1 LKSTLNKAHHWVTQS
16 ILLTKLNFKV
26 TLLLGSAYVF
36 AYLLVPKIPVLSF
49 ISPVLIIAWP
59 ISTMIFINFFRLT
72 QDKKETDFKALV
84 KIDKENIR
92 VLIYLGVICL
102 FYSLLISLILRPD
115 MENMENILAAAS
127 EPEISEDISNILV
140 SILVKFM
147 VLAIPILMATWFS
160 PILIA
165 YHNFGLI
172 KAIKSSFAGVL
183 LSIIPIM
190 LSWLILLG
198 GFISLIFLMIMIFTI
213 LGSSEN
219 NLVYSVLIFLCM
231 LVLAAYIST
240 LFSFQY
246 ITYKDVY
253 KSITK

>member
-1 LKSTLNKAHHWVTQS
+1 MKRTLNKAHHWVTQS
-16 ILLTKLNFKV
+16 VLLSKLNFKV
-26 TLLLGSAYVF
+26 TLLLGSAYIF
-36 AYLLVPKIPVLSF
+36 AYLLVPSIPGLSF
-49 ISPVLIIAWP
+49 ISPFLIIAWP
-59 ISTMIFINFFRLT
+59 ISTMIFINFFRLS
-72 QDKKETDFKALV
+72 QDKKETNFKALL
-84 KIDKENIR
+84 KINKENMR
-92 VLIYLGVICL
+92 LLIYLGVICL
-102 FYSLLISLILRPD
+102 FYSLLISLVLSPD
-115 MENMENILAAAS
+115 IKNFVAAVS
-127 EPEISEDISNILV
+127 EPEISEDISNNLV

-183 LSIIPIM
+183 LSIMPIT

-198 GFISLIFLMIMIFTI
+198 GFISVIFLMIVVFTI

-219 NLVYSVLIFLCM
+219 VLMSYVLIFLCM

>member
-1 LKSTLNKAHHWVTQS
+1 MKRTLNKSHHWVTQS
-16 ILLTKLNFKV
+16 VLLSKLNFKV
-26 TLLLGSAYVF
+26 TLLLGSAYIF
-36 AYLLVPKIPVLSF
+36 AYLLVPSIPGLSF
-49 ISPVLIIAWP
+49 ISPFLIIAWP
-59 ISTMIFINFFRLT
+59 ISTMIFINFFRLS
-72 QDKKETDFKALV
+72 QDKKEINFKALL
-84 KIDKENIR
+84 KINKENMR
-92 VLIYLGVICL
+92 LLIYLGVICL
-102 FYSLLISLILRPD
+102 FYSLLISLVLSPD
-115 MENMENILAAAS
+115 IKNFVAAVS
-127 EPEISEDISNILV
+127 EPEISEDISNNLV

-147 VLAIPILMATWFS
+147 VLAVPILMATWFS

-183 LSIIPIM
+183 LSIMPIT

-198 GFISLIFLMIMIFTI
+198 GFISVIFLMIMVFTI

-219 NLVYSVLIFLCM
+219 VLMSYVLIFLCM
-231 LVLAAYIST
+231 LALAAYIST

>member
-1 LKSTLNKAHHWVTQS
+1 MKSTLNKAHHWVTQS

-26 TLLLGSAYVF
+26 TLLLGSAYIF
-36 AYLLVPKIPVLSF
+36 AYLLVPSIPSLSF
-49 ISPVLIIAWP
+49 ISPFLIIAWP

-84 KIDKENIR
+84 KIDKESIR

-102 FYSLLISLILRPD
+102 FYSLLISLILSSD
-115 MENMENILAAAS
+115 IKNVLAAAS
-127 EPEISEDISNILV
+127 EPEISEDMSNNV
-140 SILVKFM
+140 FSILIKFM
-147 VLAIPILMATWFS
+147 VLAIPVLMATWFS

-183 LSIIPIM
+183 LSIVPIT

-198 GFISLIFLMIMIFTI
+198 GFISLIFLMIMVFTI

-219 NLVYSVLIFLCM
+219 VLVSYVLIFLCM
-231 LVLAAYIST
+231 IVLAAYIST

-246 ITYKDVY
+246 TTYKDVY
-253 KSITK
+253 KSIIK

>member
-1 LKSTLNKAHHWVTQS
+1 LKRTLNKAHHWVTQS
-16 ILLTKLNFKV
+16 VLLSKLNFKV
-26 TLLLGSAYVF
+26 TLLLGSAYIF
-36 AYLLVPKIPVLSF
+36 AYLLVPSIPGLSF
-49 ISPVLIIAWP
+49 ISPFLIIAWP
-59 ISTMIFINFFRLT
+59 ISTMIFINFFRLS
-72 QDKKETDFKALV
+72 QDKKEINFKALL
-84 KIDKENIR
+84 KINKENMR
-92 VLIYLGVICL
+92 LLIYLGVICL
-102 FYSLLISLILRPD
+102 FYSLLISLVLSPD
-115 MENMENILAAAS
+115 IKNFVAAVS
-127 EPEISEDISNILV
+127 EPEISEDISNNLV

-183 LSIIPIM
+183 LSIMPIT

-198 GFISLIFLMIMIFTI
+198 GFISVIFLMIMVFTI

-219 NLVYSVLIFLCM
+219 VLMSYVLIFLCM

>member
-1 LKSTLNKAHHWVTQS
+1 LKSTLNKTHHWVTQS
-16 ILLTKLNFKV
+16 LLLTRLNFKV
-26 TLLLGSAYVF
+26 TLLLGSAYIF
-36 AYLLVPKIPVLSF
+36 AYLLVPSIPSLSF
-49 ISPVLIIAWP
+49 ISPFLIIAWP

-84 KIDKENIR
+84 KIDKKSIR
-92 VLIYLGVICL
+92 VLIYLGAICL
-102 FYSLLISLILRPD
+102 FYSLLISLILSPD
-115 MENMENILAAAS
+115 IKNILAAAS
-127 EPEISEDISNILV
+127 EPEISEDMSNNLF
-140 SILVKFM
+140 SIVIKFM
-147 VLAIPILMATWFS
+147 VLAIPVLMATWFS

-183 LSIIPIM
+183 LSIIPIT

-198 GFISLIFLMIMIFTI
+198 GFISLIFLMIMVFTI

-219 NLVYSVLIFLCM
+219 ILVSYVLIFLCM
-231 LVLAAYIST
+231 IVLAAYIST

-246 ITYKDVY
+246 TTYKDIY
-253 KSITK
+253 KSIIK

>member
-1 LKSTLNKAHHWVTQS
+1 MKRTLNKAHHWVTQS
-16 ILLTKLNFKV
+16 ILLSKLNFKV
-26 TLLLGSAYVF
+26 TMLLGSAYIF
-36 AYLLVPKIPVLSF
+36 AYLLVPSIPGLSF
-49 ISPVLIIAWP
+49 ISPFLIIAWP
-59 ISTMIFINFFRLT
+59 ISTMIFINFFRLS
-72 QDKKETDFKALV
+72 QDKKETNFKALL
-84 KIDKENIR
+84 KINKENMR
-92 VLIYLGVICL
+92 LLIYLGVICL
-102 FYSLLISLILRPD
+102 FYSLLISLVLSPD
-115 MENMENILAAAS
+115 IKNILAAAS
-127 EPEISEDISNILV
+127 EPEISEDISNNLV

-183 LSIIPIM
+183 LSIMPIT

-198 GFISLIFLMIMIFTI
+198 GFISVIFLMIMVFTI

-219 NLVYSVLIFLCM
+219 ILMSYVLIFLCM

>member
-1 LKSTLNKAHHWVTQS
+1 
-16 ILLTKLNFKV
+16 
-26 TLLLGSAYVF
+26 
-36 AYLLVPKIPVLSF
+36 
-49 ISPVLIIAWP
+49 
-59 ISTMIFINFFRLT
+59 
-72 QDKKETDFKALV
+72 
-84 KIDKENIR
+84 
-92 VLIYLGVICL
+92 
-102 FYSLLISLILRPD
+102 
-115 MENMENILAAAS
+115 
-127 EPEISEDISNILV
+127 
-140 SILVKFM
+140 M

-183 LSIIPIM
+183 LSIMPIT

-198 GFISLIFLMIMIFTI
+198 GFISVIFLMIMVFTI

-219 NLVYSVLIFLCM
+219 VLMSYVLIFLCM

>member
-1 LKSTLNKAHHWVTQS
+1 MKRTLNKAHHWVTQS
-16 ILLTKLNFKV
+16 VLLSKLNFKV
-26 TLLLGSAYVF
+26 TLLLGSAYIF
-36 AYLLVPKIPVLSF
+36 AYLLVPSIPGLSF
-49 ISPVLIIAWP
+49 ISPFLIIAWP
-59 ISTMIFINFFRLT
+59 ISTMIFIDFFRLS
-72 QDKKETDFKALV
+72 QDKKETNFKALL
-84 KIDKENIR
+84 KINKENMR
-92 VLIYLGVICL
+92 LLIYLGVICL
-102 FYSLLISLILRPD
+102 FYSLLISLVLSPD
-115 MENMENILAAAS
+115 IKNFVAAVS
-127 EPEISEDISNILV
+127 EPEISEDISNNLV

-183 LSIIPIM
+183 LSIMPIT

-198 GFISLIFLMIMIFTI
+198 GFISVIFLMIVVFTI

-219 NLVYSVLIFLCM
+219 VLMSYVLIFLCM

>member
-1 LKSTLNKAHHWVTQS
+1 MKRTLNKSHHWVTQS
-16 ILLTKLNFKV
+16 VLLSKLNFKV
-26 TLLLGSAYVF
+26 TLLLGSAYIF
-36 AYLLVPKIPVLSF
+36 AYLLVPSIPGLSF
-49 ISPVLIIAWP
+49 ISPFLIIAWP
-59 ISTMIFINFFRLT
+59 ISTMIFINFFRLS
-72 QDKKETDFKALV
+72 QDKKETNFKALL
-84 KIDKENIR
+84 KINKENMR
-92 VLIYLGVICL
+92 LLIYLGVICL
-102 FYSLLISLILRPD
+102 FYSLLISLVLSPD
-115 MENMENILAAAS
+115 IKNILAAVS
-127 EPEISEDISNILV
+127 EPEISEDISNNLV

-183 LSIIPIM
+183 LSIMPIT

-198 GFISLIFLMIMIFTI
+198 GFISVIFLMIMVFTI

-219 NLVYSVLIFLCM
+219 VLMSYVLIFLCM

>member
-1 LKSTLNKAHHWVTQS
+1 MKRTLNKAHHWVTQS
-16 ILLTKLNFKV
+16 VLLSKLNFKV
-26 TLLLGSAYVF
+26 TLLLGSAYIF
-36 AYLLVPKIPVLSF
+36 AYLLVPSIPGLSF
-49 ISPVLIIAWP
+49 ISPFLIIAWP
-59 ISTMIFINFFRLT
+59 ISTMIFINFFRLS
-72 QDKKETDFKALV
+72 QDKKETNFKALL
-84 KIDKENIR
+84 KINKENMR
-92 VLIYLGVICL
+92 LLIYLGVICL
-102 FYSLLISLILRPD
+102 FYSLLISLVLSPD
-115 MENMENILAAAS
+115 IKNILAAAS
-127 EPEISEDISNILV
+127 EPEISEDISNNLV

-183 LSIIPIM
+183 LSIMPIT

-198 GFISLIFLMIMIFTI
+198 GFISVIFFMIMVFTI

-219 NLVYSVLIFLCM
+219 VLMSYVLIFLCM

>member
-1 LKSTLNKAHHWVTQS
+1 LKRTLNKAHHWVTQS
-16 ILLTKLNFKV
+16 VLLSKLNFKV
-26 TLLLGSAYVF
+26 TLLLGSAYIF
-36 AYLLVPKIPVLSF
+36 AYLLVPSIPGLSF
-49 ISPVLIIAWP
+49 ISPFLIIAWP
-59 ISTMIFINFFRLT
+59 ISTMIFINFFRLS
-72 QDKKETDFKALV
+72 QDKKEINFKALL
-84 KIDKENIR
+84 KINKENMR
-92 VLIYLGVICL
+92 LLIYLGVICL
-102 FYSLLISLILRPD
+102 FYSLLISLVLSPD
-115 MENMENILAAAS
+115 IKNFVAAVS
-127 EPEISEDISNILV
+127 EPEISEDISNNLV

-147 VLAIPILMATWFS
+147 VLAVPILMATWFS

-183 LSIIPIM
+183 LSIMPIT

-198 GFISLIFLMIMIFTI
+198 GFISVIFLMIVVFTI

-219 NLVYSVLIFLCM
+219 VLMSYVLIFLCM

>member
-1 LKSTLNKAHHWVTQS
+1 MKNTLNKAHHWVTQS
-16 ILLTKLNFKV
+16 VLLTKINFKV
-26 TLLLGSAYVF
+26 TLLLGSIYIF
-36 AYLLVPKIPVLSF
+36 AYLLVPSISGLSF
-49 ISPVLIIAWP
+49 ISPFLIIAWP
-59 ISTMIFINFFRLT
+59 ISTMIFINFFRLS
-72 QDKKETDFKALV
+72 QDKKETDVKALL
-84 KIDKENIR
+84 KIDKENVR

-102 FYSLLISLILRPD
+102 FYSLLISLILSPD
-115 MENMENILAAAS
+115 IKNILAAAS
-127 EPEISEDISNILV
+127 EPEISEETSKNLV
-140 SILVKFM
+140 SILIKFM

-172 KAIKSSFAGVL
+172 KAIKPSFAGVL
-183 LSIIPIM
+183 LSIIPIT
-190 LSWLILLG
+190 LSWMILLG
-198 GFISLIFLMIMIFTI
+198 VFISVIFLMIVVLTIF
-213 LGSSEN
+213 GSSVN
-219 NLVYSVLIFLCM
+219 VLMSYVLIFLSM

>member
-1 LKSTLNKAHHWVTQS
+1 MKSTLNKVHHWVTQS
-16 ILLTKLNFKV
+16 LLLTKLNFKV
-26 TLLLGSAYVF
+26 TLLLGSAYIF
-36 AYLLVPKIPVLSF
+36 IYLLVPSIPSLSF
-49 ISPVLIIAWP
+49 ISPFLIIAWP

-84 KIDKENIR
+84 KIDKESIR
-92 VLIYLGVICL
+92 GLIYLGVICF
-102 FYSLLISLILRPD
+102 FYSLLISLILSSD
-115 MENMENILAAAS
+115 IKNILAAAS
-127 EPEISEDISNILV
+127 EPEISEDMSNNV
-140 SILVKFM
+140 FSIVIKFM
-147 VLAIPILMATWFS
+147 VLAIPVLMATWFS

-183 LSIIPIM
+183 LSIIPIT

-198 GFISLIFLMIMIFTI
+198 GFISLIFLMIMVFTI

-219 NLVYSVLIFLCM
+219 VLVSYVLIFLCM
-231 LVLAAYIST
+231 IVLAAYIST

-246 ITYKDVY
+246 TTYKDIY
-253 KSITK
+253 KSIIK

>member
-1 LKSTLNKAHHWVTQS
+1 MKRTLNKAHHWVTQS
-16 ILLTKLNFKV
+16 VLLSKLNFKV
-26 TLLLGSAYVF
+26 TLLLGSAYIF
-36 AYLLVPKIPVLSF
+36 AYLLVPSIPGLSF
-49 ISPVLIIAWP
+49 ISPFLIIAWP
-59 ISTMIFINFFRLT
+59 ISTMIFINFFRLS
-72 QDKKETDFKALV
+72 QDKKETNFKALL
-84 KIDKENIR
+84 KINKENMR
-92 VLIYLGVICL
+92 LLIYLGVICL
-102 FYSLLISLILRPD
+102 FYSLLISLVLSPD
-115 MENMENILAAAS
+115 IKNFVAAVS
-127 EPEISEDISNILV
+127 EPEISEDISNNLV

-147 VLAIPILMATWFS
+147 VLAVPILMATWFS

-183 LSIIPIM
+183 LSIMPIT

-198 GFISLIFLMIMIFTI
+198 GFISVIFLMIVVFTI

-219 NLVYSVLIFLCM
+219 VLMSYVLIFLCM

>member
-1 LKSTLNKAHHWVTQS
+1 MKRTLNKSHHWVTQS
-16 ILLTKLNFKV
+16 VLLSKLNFKV
-26 TLLLGSAYVF
+26 TLLLGSAYIF
-36 AYLLVPKIPVLSF
+36 AYLLVPSIPGLSF
-49 ISPVLIIAWP
+49 ISPFLIIAWP
-59 ISTMIFINFFRLT
+59 ISTMIFINFFRLS
-72 QDKKETDFKALV
+72 QDKKEINFKALL
-84 KIDKENIR
+84 KINKENMR
-92 VLIYLGVICL
+92 LLIYLGVICL
-102 FYSLLISLILRPD
+102 FYSLLISLVLSPD
-115 MENMENILAAAS
+115 IKNILAAAS
-127 EPEISEDISNILV
+127 EPEISEDISNNLV

-183 LSIIPIM
+183 LSIMPIT

-198 GFISLIFLMIMIFTI
+198 GFILVIFLMIVVFTI

-219 NLVYSVLIFLCM
+219 VLMSYVLIFLCM

>member
-1 LKSTLNKAHHWVTQS
+1 LKRTLNKAHHWVTQS
-16 ILLTKLNFKV
+16 VLLSKLNFKV
-26 TLLLGSAYVF
+26 TLLLGSAYIF
-36 AYLLVPKIPVLSF
+36 AYLLVPSIPGLSF
-49 ISPVLIIAWP
+49 ISPFLIIAWP
-59 ISTMIFINFFRLT
+59 ISTMIFINFFRLS
-72 QDKKETDFKALV
+72 QDKKETNFKALL
-84 KIDKENIR
+84 KINKENMR
-92 VLIYLGVICL
+92 LLIYLGVICL
-102 FYSLLISLILRPD
+102 FYSLLISLVLSPD
-115 MENMENILAAAS
+115 IKNFVAAVS
-127 EPEISEDISNILV
+127 EPEISEDISNNLV

-147 VLAIPILMATWFS
+147 VLAVPILMATWFS

-183 LSIIPIM
+183 LSIMPIT

-198 GFISLIFLMIMIFTI
+198 GFISVIFLMIVVFTI

-219 NLVYSVLIFLCM
+219 VLMSYVLIFLCM

>member
-1 LKSTLNKAHHWVTQS
+1 MKRTLNKSHHWVTQS
-16 ILLTKLNFKV
+16 VLLSKLNFKV
-26 TLLLGSAYVF
+26 TLLLGSAYIF
-36 AYLLVPKIPVLSF
+36 AYLLVPSIPGLSF
-49 ISPVLIIAWP
+49 ISPFLIIAWP
-59 ISTMIFINFFRLT
+59 ISTMIFINFFRLS
-72 QDKKETDFKALV
+72 QDKKEINFKALL
-84 KIDKENIR
+84 KINKENMR
-92 VLIYLGVICL
+92 LLIYLGVICL
-102 FYSLLISLILRPD
+102 FYSLLISLVLSPD
-115 MENMENILAAAS
+115 IKNILAAAS
-127 EPEISEDISNILV
+127 EPEISEDISNNLV

-183 LSIIPIM
+183 LSIMPIT

-198 GFISLIFLMIMIFTI
+198 GFISVIFFMIMVFTI

-219 NLVYSVLIFLCM
+219 VLMSYVLIFLCM

>member
-1 LKSTLNKAHHWVTQS
+1 MKNTLNKAHHWVTQS
-16 ILLTKLNFKV
+16 VLLTKINFKV
-26 TLLLGSAYVF
+26 TLLLGSIYIF
-36 AYLLVPKIPVLSF
+36 AYLLVPSISGLNF
-49 ISPVLIIAWP
+49 ISPFLIIAWP
-59 ISTMIFINFFRLT
+59 ISTMIFINFFRLS
-72 QDKKETDFKALV
+72 QDKKETDVKALL
-84 KIDKENIR
+84 KIDKENVR

-102 FYSLLISLILRPD
+102 FYSLLISLVLSPD
-115 MENMENILAAAS
+115 IKNFVAAVS
-127 EPEISEDISNILV
+127 EPEISEDISNNLV

-183 LSIIPIM
+183 LSIMPIT

-198 GFISLIFLMIMIFTI
+198 GFISVIFLMIMVFTI

-219 NLVYSVLIFLCM
+219 VLMSYVLIFLCM

>member
-1 LKSTLNKAHHWVTQS
+1 MKSTLNKAHHWVTQS

-36 AYLLVPKIPVLSF
+36 AYLLVPSIPSLSF
-49 ISPVLIIAWP
+49 ISPFLIIAWP

-72 QDKKETDFKALV
+72 QDKKETDFKALL

-115 MENMENILAAAS
+115 MENISAAAS
-127 EPEISEDISNILV
+127 EPEISEDIFNSVVIIV
-140 SILVKFM
+140 IKFM
-147 VLAIPILMATWFS
+147 FLAIPILMATWFA

-183 LSIIPIM
+183 LSIIPIT
-190 LSWLILLG
+190 LSWLDFIGRLYLANFFNDH
-198 GFISLIFLMIMIFTI
+198 GFYNTWVYCQ
-213 LGSSEN
+213 N
-219 NLVYSVLIFLCM
+219 DLVYSVLIFLCV
-231 LVLAAYIST
+231 LVLAAYIAT

-246 ITYKDVY
+246 TTYKDVY
-253 KSITK
+253 KSIIK